1 MFIDMIKAVLFV
13 GLPVGVFSYVMMYY
27 AYKNGYLTT
36 DIAIEDAFKKQNQEY
51 VSLSR
56 KNKKEL
62 RYFHSKW
69 ISFGGGFY
77 GLVAL
82 LTFIIIELLQFT
94 NFWLGV
100 TGWHDVVALFTLD
113 SLINMFVDAIKNMV
127 AAALWFTYWPDVFDT
142 PNFIA
147 WILVAYAG
155 YRLGANYAK
164 KYLIAQRASKLNAI
178 REAKNKAFESDE

>member
-1 MFIDMIKAVLFV
+1 MIKAVLFV

-100 TGWHDVVALFTLD
+100 TGWHDVVGLFTLD

>member
-1 MFIDMIKAVLFV
+1 MLIDMIKAVLFV

-36 DIAIEDAFKKQNQEY
+36 DIAIEDAFKKHNQEY

-100 TGWHDVVALFTLD
+100 TGWHDVAALFTLD
-113 SLINMFVDAIKNMV
+113 SLINMFIDAIKNMV
-127 AAALWFTYWPDVFDT
+127 AAAVWFTYWPDVFDT

-155 YRLGANYAK
+155 YRLGANFAK
-164 KYLIAQRASKLNAI
+164 KHLVTQRKCKLNAI
-178 REAKNKAFESDE
+178 REAKIKAAEID